1 MVIINIENPLTTV
14 NGFLGYFCK
23 ILVTFGWKY
32 VNFRLHYNL
41 TIQYFTGLLNYKYNT
56 MEQKELK
63 LQSSGKKYNNEK
75 GIISLTSWK
84 KRINTVSKTLY
95 SLLKHCSNF
104 HIVLV
109 LSEEEFPKKE
119 EELPENLRL
128 FIDNELIEVLW
139 VYKNYKVTKKLVTCC
154 KYTNLPI
161 IITDDDV
168 IIVKPFAD
176 ELYQNWVKNK
186 TSFISYVK
194 SFAKPP
200 YINAAAGLI
209 PPNVNAYTKKQ
220 FEENKM
226 KDKEE
231 DDFLR
236 FYARDAKIKII
247 GLHDYY
253 PFYFHD
259 EIDPITGSQNR
270 SFWITRQR
278 YS

>member
-1 MVIINIENPLTTV
+1 MNEFVEYNCDTNPYPS
-14 NGFLGYFCK
+14 F
-23 ILVTFGWKY
+23 
-32 VNFRLHYNL
+32 
-41 TIQYFTGLLNYKYNT
+41 
-56 MEQKELK
+56 
-63 LQSSGKKYNNEK
+63 GKKYNGEK
-75 GIISLTSWK
+75 AIISLTSWK
-84 KRINTVSKTLY
+84 ARINTVSKTLF
-95 SLLKHCSNF
+95 SLIKQCPGF

-109 LSEEEFPKKE
+109 LSEEEFPKMMK
-119 EELPENLRL
+119 ELPENLKL
-128 FIDNELIEVLW
+128 LVDNEFIEVLW
-139 VYKNYKVTKKLVTCC
+139 VYKNYKVTKKLIPCC
-154 KYTNLPI
+154 KYTNIPI

-168 IIVKPFAD
+168 IIVKPFAE
-176 ELYQNWVKNK
+176 ELWQHWNKNK
-186 TSFISYVK
+186 NCFISYVK
-194 SFAKPP
+194 SFANPP

-226 KDKEE
+226 KDHAE

-259 EIDPITGSQNR
+259 EINPITGSQNR

-278 YS
+278 YK